1 MLLLMGLIRM
11 NCLAG
16 QPVGINNPSVA
27 KWLGRIPGMLV
38 IACLPVL
45 AAGCAGAPNQAVPGK
60 YATACAEA
68 GLSGRLDVAEKAC
81 TREMEDAG
89 WNTLGAEQKSQ
100 KLYNLARIKEQLSKY
115 PEAEDLLRAS
125 LAVEERLSPPS
136 PLRIVRR
143 LIALAVNVAAQQRW
157 ERGVYY
163 LDRAIPLAPE
173 LPAQERAYLSRVLSQ
188 YARKLREWNQ
198 VALAERYEAAATALR

>member
-1 MLLLMGLIRM
+1 MGLLNI
-11 NCLAG
+11 NGLAG
-16 QPVGINNPSVA
+16 EPVGINTLPGG
-27 KWLGRIPGMLV
+27 KRLGRMLGLLV
-38 IACLPVL
+38 VACLPVF
-45 AAGCAGAPNQAVPGK
+45 AAGCAGAPNQAMPGK
-60 YATACAEA
+60 YSAACAEA
-68 GLSGRLDVAEKAC
+68 GLSGRADVAEKAC

-125 LAVEERLSPPS
+125 LAIEERLSPPS
-136 PLRIVRR
+136 PVRIARR
-143 LIALAVNVAAQQRW
+143 LIALAVNVAAQGRW

-163 LDRAIPLAPE
+163 LDRAVPLARE
-173 LPAQERAYLSRVLSQ
+173 LTGQERAYLSRVLSQ

-198 VALAERYEAAATALR
+198 AALAERYEATASALR